1 MFYVLQCPGT
11 FYKKRSVALYT
22 TSSNGGRRK
31 PNDADVE
38 PAHAIRASHH
48 TLLHHCLEISYV
60 PIHKTSITLRC
71 LNKLKVKAC
80 TLTSGKITTILG
92 INLIVFWNIGDFLS
106 SNLTLGINCVRWVP
120 DCISRCC
127 VLPARLC
134 HAVAHPRLRPQEAL
148 SEVTGSASLWDAGGI
163 DVNSD
168 GGGRGDS
175 VASYRRQRNGGKHNH

>member
-120 DCISRCC
+120 DCITRCS
-127 VLPARLC
+127 VLPARRSAI
-134 HAVAHPRLRPQEAL
+134 AVFPPQTA
-148 SEVTGSASLWDAGGI
+148 ASRGLVWGYWEC
-163 DVNSD
+163 VPS
-168 GGGRGDS
+168 GRGRD
-175 VASYRRQRNGGKHNH
+175 GW